1 MLSKDAWI
9 NWVQSK
15 GDKRMKGKDLDA
27 QEKALDERIKK
38 VEKQLKEKEGE
49 TLARLSGNGYMPVGN
64 RSDSVE
70 RKVMEAFGCNHP
82 KKLLDLNTAEPR
94 FAAVRPEYRMLVKSF
109 KEAVDIAR
117 YTAQICRGAPLDR
130 GQSAELNEPKPL
142 KQIFDTHYA
151 KEVLI
156 PMVKSFGTSPADDG
170 GAWIPTAQS
179 SSWIEE
185 FELERRVMRAC
196 RELPMTTNPWKLSIQ
211 KNTTEAKIATE
222 KTALTDDNFQTDTID
237 FDAVKL
243 GEFYCLPEELDEDSA
258 PPILA
263 IARSEVAEAQMRAME
278 QIKINGDTA
287 GTHQDDDTDGGAAN
301 LAAKAADGLRKLALA
316 NSANGSVVTFSSAV
330 TTAKL
335 DEMRKVMG
343 KFGIQPRDLM
353 YAFSPAGYHQ
363 AVALDEVTSVEKFG
377 PAATILS
384 GALAA
389 FRGIE
394 VGISEFLRDDLS
406 ASGVNT
412 GAGPNDKSTIL
423 LFNKRRFY
431 WGRRRPIRVR
441 VQMDLPDQDRW
452 LLASYQRVDFKGHP
466 QSANEVSV
474 VVGIDVTP

>member
-1 MLSKDAWI
+1 MSKKA
-9 NWVQSK
+9 
-15 GDKRMKGKDLDA
+15 DLDA
-27 QEKALDERIKK
+27 QEKALDDRIKR
-38 VEKQLKEKEGE
+38 VEKELKEKEE
-49 TLARLSGNGYMPVGN
+49 TVLARLSGNGGYSPVGN
-64 RSDSVE
+64 RSNSIE
-70 RKVMEAFGCNHP
+70 QKIMQSFGCDHP
-82 KKLLDLNTAEPR
+82 QKLLSINTALPR
-94 FAAVRPEYRMLVKSF
+94 YAAVPPEYKSMVLTL
-109 KEAVDIAR
+109 KETVDIAR
-117 YTAQICRGAPLDR
+117 FTAQICRGAPLDR
-130 GQSAELNEPKPL
+130 GQSEEDVAPRAL
-142 KQIFDTHYA
+142 KQIFDTNYA
-151 KEVLI
+151 KDVLI
-156 PMVKSFGTSPADDG
+156 PLVKSFGTSPADDG

-196 RELPMTTNPWKLSIQ
+196 RELPMPTNPWKLSIQ

-237 FDAVKL
+237 FDATKL
-243 GEFYCLPEELDEDSA
+243 GEFYCLPEELNEDSA

-287 GTHQDDDTDGGAAN
+287 GTHQDDDVDGGAAN
-301 LAAKAADGLRKLALA
+301 LAAKAASGLRKRALA

-363 AVALDEVTSVEKFG
+363 AVSLEEVTSVEKFG

-394 VGISEFLRDDLS
+394 VGISEFLRDDL
-406 ASGVNT
+406 AATGVNT
-412 GAGPNDKSTIL
+412 SGGPNNTTTIL

-452 LLASYQRVDFKGHP
+452 LLASYQRIDFQGHP
-466 QSANEVSV
+466 QSSSEVSV

>member
-1 MLSKDAWI
+1 MS
-9 NWVQSK
+9 V
-15 GDKRMKGKDLDA
+15 KDLDA

-38 VEKQLKEKEGE
+38 VEKQLKEKEDE
-49 TLARLSGNGYMPVGN
+49 TMSRLSGGGYTPVGN
-64 RSDSVE
+64 RSNSFE
-70 RKVMEAFGCNHP
+70 NSMMKAFGLSHP
-82 KKLLDLNTAEPR
+82 KQLLSINTALPR
-94 FAAVRPEYRMLVKSF
+94 FAGVSYEYKSAAMAF
-109 KEAVDIAR
+109 KETVDIAR
-117 YTAQICRGAPLDR
+117 YTAQICKGAPLDR
-130 GQSAELNEPKPL
+130 GQSGEFDEPRAI
-142 KQIFDTHYA
+142 KQIYDTNYA
-151 KEVLI
+151 KEVFIPLI
-156 PMVKSFGTSPADDG
+156 KSFGTGVADDG

-196 RELPMTTNPWKLSIQ
+196 RELPMPTNPWKLSIQ

-243 GEFYCLPEELDEDSA
+243 GEFYCLPEELNEDSA

-263 IARSEVAEAQMRAME
+263 IGRSEVVEAQMRAME
-278 QIKINGDTA
+278 QLKVNGDTT
-287 GTHQDDDTDGGAAN
+287 GTHQDDDVDGGAAN
-301 LAAKAADGLRKLALA
+301 LAAKAANGLRKRALA

-363 AVALDEVTSVEKFG
+363 AVSLDEVTSVEKFG

-394 VGISEFLRDDLS
+394 VGITEYLRDDL
-406 ASGVNT
+406 AATGVNT
-412 GAGPNDKSTIL
+412 LAGPNDKSTIL

-452 LLASYQRVDFKGHP
+452 LLASYQRIDFQGHP
-466 QSANEVSV
+466 QSATEVSV